1 VDSSYLEARGH
12 IIAAVLR
19 RTKLVVVDC
28 DAMARDGVACAR
40 DSAAELGLHVRHYR
54 HCGEIPIV
62 PFQITLTSCVFGVA
76 EIGFFD
82 AS

>member
-1 VDSSYLEARGH
+1 
-12 IIAAVLR
+12 
-19 RTKLVVVDC
+19 
-28 DAMARDGVACAR
+28 MARDGVACAR